1 MEHEL
6 RFGLDFGQLAVL
18 EKKQPEKLLIIGP
31 NYFFLVMPT
40 GSNLAQ
46 ILIPVP

>member
-18 EKKQPEKLLIIGP
+18 EKKGLGQLGATFEGV
-31 NYFFLVMPT
+31 FFIFSGAKKMLNF
-40 GSNLAQ
+40 S
-46 ILIPVP
+46 